1 MFSQSAV
8 YMYMVDNMYS
18 SVYYIQG
25 NAINYV
31 YMYMYMYMYMQ
42 RCQNKNLFFSFDT
55 D

>member
-1 MFSQSAV
+1 
-8 YMYMVDNMYS
+8 MYMVDNMYS

-31 YMYMYMYMYMQ
+31 YMYMYMYMQ